1 MENKLSSKE
10 QEILDLF
17 EQGKLK
23 SVKNTKQKI
32 AAARSAAKQHMK
44 KDQRINIRLS
54 SFDLDRIKRISAH
67 EGLPYQTLIASILH
81 KYAGLHTIG
90 NDSEING

>member
-1 MENKLSSKE
+1 MGNKLSSEE

-23 SVKNTKQKI
+23 AVKNTEQKI
-32 AAARSAAKQHMK
+32 ALARNAAKQHLK

-81 KYAGLHTIG
+81 KYAGLHT
-90 NDSEING
+90 NS